1 VSTEKKQISLF
12 LGGFVLYY
20 PRFADKAK
28 MLERQSAARI

>member
-1 VSTEKKQISLF
+1 